1 MEVEH
6 NLGLQLVW
14 KLVRYDLFHVLLRMP
29 LYQSA
34 FLLFSLWTIFILFFA
49 GIYVAIDRQDPLT
62 PCGLGP
68 VGSPIKFYGAFA
80 FSLETCTFPEHSSI
94 LRYLACLA
102 FRVRSD
108 VLTFVPLSSCA
119 FQAPLSAT
127 AFQIRKM
134 VRAALLSRGPPLLLD
149 SAQRVFTSLLQQLPT
164 APGRHFLSDDLV
176 SQARHPSDV
185 RISLRR
191 CH

>member
-34 FLLFSLWTIFILFFA
+34 FLLFSLWTVFILFFA

-94 LRYLACLA
+94 LFGIPGRKRCAHICVA
-102 FRVRSD
+102 VC
-108 VLTFVPLSSCA
+108 CA
-119 FQAPLSAT
+119 FQARRSAT

-134 VRAALLSRGPPLLLD
+134 VRPVLLLCGPLLLLD
-149 SAQRVFTSLLQQLPT
+149 SAQRMFTSLLQQLT
-164 APGRHFLSDDLV
+164 AAPGRHFLSDDLV
-176 SQARHPSDV
+176 SQHGAIWREDLAPS
-185 RISLRR
+185 LYL
-191 CH
+191 